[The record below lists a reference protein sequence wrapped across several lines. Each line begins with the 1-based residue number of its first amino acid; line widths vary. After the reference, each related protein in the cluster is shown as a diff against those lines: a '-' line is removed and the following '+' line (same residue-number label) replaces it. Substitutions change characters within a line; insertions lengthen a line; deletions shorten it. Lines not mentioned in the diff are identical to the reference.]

1 MLQLDGAE
9 DSSLVRRLR
18 DRFGW
23 YDQHRK
29 LFLVLSEASAH
40 WLVVEANYSQSN

>member
-1 MLQLDGAE
+1 MLQLDWAE
-9 DSSLVRRLR
+9 DSSLMRRLR

-40 WLVVEANYSQSN
+40 CLVVEANYSQSN